1 MSGSIRKLM
10 EIRSKLGTAKFC
22 WLVLAELRRR
32 SVALIAYRHYGSRRM
47 MRDRYLRL
55 MLDCLTGS
63 IYEDPPLKALGSDT
77 FDPTLREYGWDWPSM
92 AHSMIGRKRME
103 NLRQLAERVLFDG
116 IPGDF
121 IETGVWRGGACIYL
135 RAILE
140 AYGVRGRRVWAADSF
155 EGLPP
160 PNAAAYPADAG
171 DTFHCYSEL
180 AVPLEKVRR
189 NFERYGLLDDQVVF
203 LKGWFRDT
211 LPSAQTGPLAVLR
224 MDGDMYE
231 STMDALTHLYG
242 RVSAGGYVIVDDYRV
257 VDGCRQAVDDFRTR
271 LGIRDDI
278 VEIDGVG
285 VFWQKSA
292 A

>member
-1 MSGSIRKLM
+1 MSDSIHKLIVMVRKLGVM
-10 EIRSKLGTAKFC
+10 KSC
-22 WLVLAELRRR
+22 WMILAELRRR
-32 SVALIAYRHYGSRRM
+32 VVALFAYRHFGSLRR

-77 FDPTLREYGWDWPSM
+77 FDPKLREYGWDWPSM

-116 IPGDF
+116 IRGDF

-140 AYGVRGRRVWAADSF
+140 AYGVKGRRVWAADSF

-160 PNAAAYPADAG
+160 PDASAYPADAG
-171 DTFHCYSEL
+171 DTFHTYREL
-180 AVPLEKVRR
+180 AVPLEIVKR
-189 NFERYGLLDDQVVF
+189 NFERYSLLDDQVAF

-211 LPSAQTGPLAVLR
+211 LPGSQTGPLAILR

-231 STMDALTHLYG
+231 STMDALTHLYD

-257 VDGCRQAVDDFRTR
+257 VDGCRQAVDDFRAR
-271 LGIRDDI
+271 RGILDEI

-285 VFWQKSA
+285 VYWKKSA

>member
-1 MSGSIRKLM
+1 MSAGFPRKL
-10 EIRSKLGTAKFC
+10 RA
-22 WLVLAELRRR
+22 LRRLAVSLMR
-32 SVALIAYRHYGSRRM
+32 YRHFGRLRRT
-47 MRDRYLRL
+47 RQLYLQL

-63 IYEDPPLKALGSDT
+63 IYEDPPLKALGSDK

-103 NLRQLAERVLFDG
+103 NLRLLVERVLFEG

-140 AYGVRGRRVWAADSF
+140 AYGVKGRRVWAADSF

-160 PNAAAYPADAG
+160 PDAESYPADAG
-171 DTFHCYSEL
+171 DTFHTYREL
-180 AVPLEKVRR
+180 AVSIEMVKR
-189 NFERYGLLDDQVVF
+189 NFARYGLLDDQVVF
-203 LKGWFRDT
+203 LKGWFRNT
-211 LPSAQTGPLAVLR
+211 LPDSQTGPLAILR

-231 STMDALTHLYG
+231 STMDALSHLYD

-257 VDGCRQAVDDFRTR
+257 VDGCRQAVDDYRAR
-271 LGIRDDI
+271 RGICDEI

>member
-1 MSGSIRKLM
+1 MEMSAVFQRKL
-10 EIRSKLGTAKFC
+10 RA
-22 WLVLAELRRR
+22 LRRLAVSLLR
-32 SVALIAYRHYGSRRM
+32 YRHFGRLRRA
-47 MRDRYLRL
+47 RQLYLQL

-103 NLRQLAERVLFDG
+103 NLRLLAERALFDG

-140 AYGVRGRRVWAADSF
+140 AYGVRERHVWAADSF

-160 PNAAAYPADAG
+160 PDADTYPADAG
-171 DTFHCYSEL
+171 DTFHTYREL
-180 AVPLEKVRR
+180 AVPLEAVKR
-189 NFERYGLLDDQVVF
+189 NFERYGLLDDHIVF

-211 LPSAQTGPLAVLR
+211 LPGCQTGPLAILR

-231 STMDALTHLYG
+231 STMDALTHLYD

-257 VDGCRQAVDDFRTR
+257 VDGCRQAVDDFRAR
-271 LGIRDDI
+271 RGILDEI